1 MLTGGL
7 RGFRWKHEKLVKRL
21 NDTFTGKFRLLG
33 RLPYKDV
40 LRLYSRSHAILVP
53 SLYEETSSYVV
64 MEAMAMGTIP
74 VASRVG
80 GIPEIVGGTYAEKM
94 LFEAGD
100 VDGFVDKME
109 SVLAMSGKQV
119 VDTGFALREAALKR
133 FNNEEIR
140 QQLLEV
146 FSI

>member
-1 MLTGGL
+1 
-7 RGFRWKHEKLVKRL
+7 
-21 NDTFTGKFRLLG
+21 
-33 RLPYKDV
+33 
-40 LRLYSRSHAILVP
+40 
-53 SLYEETSSYVV
+53 

-74 VASRVG
+74 VASKVG
-80 GIPEIVGGTYAEKM
+80 GIPEIVGGTPAEKM
-94 LFEAGD
+94 LFEASD

-133 FNNEEIR
+133 FNNEKIR